1 MSMDSG
7 EAPSS
12 TAPAA
17 APGPLAGIR
26 VLDCATFIAGP
37 YCATFLAEFGAE
49 VVKIEQPGPG
59 DPTRKFGTP
68 TACGDSLVWLSEGR
82 NKKSLTINLKSP
94 EGSAL
99 LKRLVEQADVLVEN
113 FQPGTLE
120 GWGLGWETLKQH
132 NPRLV
137 MVRISAYGQTGPY
150 SPRPGFGRIAN
161 AFGGISFLAGYPDRP
176 PVTPGSATLP
186 DYLSGMYGA
195 MGALVALRA
204 REHSGVGQ
212 VVDIGL
218 YESVF
223 RILDELAP
231 AYHYKGTVRQRM
243 GPGTVNVVPH
253 SHYPTSDQR
262 WIAIACTSDKI
273 FARLAEVMGRPELAG
288 DGLWGTVPRR
298 EADRE
303 AVDALVGAWT
313 GRHTR
318 EEVLALCSAGEV
330 PCGPLYSIDEIFEDP
345 QYRAR
350 DNIAFITE
358 PRVPGKNEF
367 AVPNVMP
374 RLTGTPGRIDWLGPA
389 LGSHTEDVLKDWAGL
404 SPDEISALRT
414 AGAI

>member
-1 MSMDSG
+1 M
-7 EAPSS
+7 
-12 TAPAA
+12 
-17 APGPLAGIR
+17 
-26 VLDCATFIAGP
+26 LDCGTFIAAP

-49 VVKIEQPGPG
+49 VVKVEMPGVG
-59 DPTRKFGTP
+59 DPTRRFGTP

-82 NKKSLTINLKSP
+82 NKKSVTIDLKKA
-94 EGSAL
+94 EGAEL
-99 LKRLVEQADVLVEN
+99 LLRLAEKADVLVEN

-120 GWGLGWETLKQH
+120 RWGLGWEAMKAR

-161 AFGGISFLAGYPDRP
+161 AFGGISFLAGDPDRP

-195 MGALVALRA
+195 MGALMALRE
-204 REHSGVGQ
+204 RDRSGAGQ

-231 AYHYKGTVRQRM
+231 AFQHSGTIRQRM

-253 SHYPTSDQR
+253 SHYPTRDRR

-273 FARLAEVMGRPELAG
+273 FARLADAMGHPEWAG
-288 DGLWGTVPRR
+288 EGRWGTLAKR
-298 EADRE
+298 EAER
-303 AVDALVGAWT
+303 AQVDAAVAEWT
-313 GRHTR
+313 GRHDR
-318 EEVLALCSAGEV
+318 EALLDLCSRGEV
-330 PCGPLYSIDEIFEDP
+330 PCGPLYAIDEIFSDP
-345 QYRAR
+345 QYAAR
-350 DNIAFITE
+350 QNIAFVSE
-358 PRVPGKNEF
+358 PRLPGGRPL
-367 AVPNVMP
+367 AMPNVVP
-374 RLTGTPGRIDWLGPA
+374 RLDATPGRIDSAGPA
-389 LGSHTEDVLKDWAGL
+389 LGAHTEEILRDWIGL
-404 SPDEISALRT
+404 APGEIDSLRR